1 MEASQIDNTGMKTP
15 RLQSNR
21 TRLTSLSY
29 KLSQRK
35 WIMEDY
41 SMLRTHTTLPLILI
55 VLAGCATAPPPLLHD
70 KYRVTKTSQVDE
82 VEAAEAAASPS
93 KAVSPDSGDIFAG
106 TDRRDPKTSVA
117 TGGLKSFST
126 VAALRS
132 SFPKDNYM
140 KGLGITRA
148 PDSERT
154 LEEQYNVSVEGYI
167 YAASKESD
175 NDFHLIVGDKNC
187 AAGDCFINVEV
198 SGLPQDP
205 ADPSYPT
212 LSAVRMKFLAYFN
225 NQQPPRRYK
234 QFAPPIAVALTG
246 SVFFDVDHPAG
257 AVGPAGF
264 KPSSA
269 WEIHPLTDITFE
281 P

>member
-1 MEASQIDNTGMKTP
+1 
-15 RLQSNR
+15 
-21 TRLTSLSY
+21 
-29 KLSQRK
+29 
-35 WIMEDY
+35 
-41 SMLRTHTTLPLILI
+41 MLRIQSALSLILI
-55 VLAGCATAPPPLLHD
+55 VLTGCATSPPQLLHD
-70 KYRVTKTSQVDE
+70 KFKVTQTNQADE
-82 VEAAEAAASPS
+82 VEASER
-93 KAVSPDSGDIFAG
+93 VSTPLRSLARAPDSGDIFAG

-126 VAALRS
+126 IAELRS
-132 SFPKDNYM
+132 SFPKDTFM

-154 LEEQYNVSVEGYI
+154 PQEQYNVSVEGYI

-175 NDFHLIVGDKNC
+175 NDFHLIVGDKDC
-187 AAGDCFINVEV
+187 AQGDCFINVEV

-205 ADPSYPT
+205 ADASYPT
-212 LSAVRMKFLAYFN
+212 LSAVRAKFLGYFN
-225 NQQPPRRYK
+225 QQQPSRGYK
-234 QFAPPIAVALTG
+234 KFAPPIAATFTG

-257 AVGPAGF
+257 AVGPAGL

>member
-1 MEASQIDNTGMKTP
+1 MVRTNTTVI
-15 RLQSNR
+15 
-21 TRLTSLSY
+21 LTLFV
-29 KLSQRK
+29 
-35 WIMEDY
+35 I
-41 SMLRTHTTLPLILI
+41 
-55 VLAGCATAPPPLLHD
+55 AACATPPLLHD
-70 KYRVTKTSQVDE
+70 KIRVTQTNQVD
-82 VEAAEAAASPS
+82 AAEAAEPAANPS
-93 KAVSPDSGDIFAG
+93 KAVSASSVDIFAG

-132 SFPKDNYM
+132 SFPKDGFM
-140 KGLGITRA
+140 KSLGITRA

-154 LEEQYNVSVEGYI
+154 PEEQYNVSVEGYI
-167 YAASKESD
+167 YATSKESD

-187 AAGDCFINVEV
+187 AMGDCFINVEV

-212 LSAVRMKFLAYFN
+212 LAAVRTKFLTYFN
-225 NQQPPRRYK
+225 NQQPSRGYK
-234 QFAPPIAVALTG
+234 KFDPPIAVTLTG
-246 SVFFDVDHPAG
+246 SVFFDLDHPAG
-257 AVGPAGF
+257 AVGPAGL

>member
-198 SGLPQDP
+198 SGLP
-205 ADPSYPT
+205 
-212 LSAVRMKFLAYFN
+212 
-225 NQQPPRRYK
+225 
-234 QFAPPIAVALTG
+234 
-246 SVFFDVDHPAG
+246 
-257 AVGPAGF
+257 
-264 KPSSA
+264 
-269 WEIHPLTDITFE
+269 
-281 P
+281 

>member
-1 MEASQIDNTGMKTP
+1 MS
-15 RLQSNR
+15 
-21 TRLTSLSY
+21 
-29 KLSQRK
+29 
-35 WIMEDY
+35 
-41 SMLRTHTTLPLILI
+41 RTHIASILILI
-55 VLAGCATAPPPLLHD
+55 VLTGCAAPPPLLHD
-70 KYRVTKTSQVDE
+70 KIRVTQTNQVD
-82 VEAAEAAASPS
+82 AAEAAEPAATPSPPASPS
-93 KAVSPDSGDIFAG
+93 SGDIFAG
-106 TDRRDPKTSVA
+106 TDRRGPKTSVA

-126 VAALRS
+126 IAALRS
-132 SFPKDNYM
+132 SFPLDTYM

-154 LEEQYNVSVEGYI
+154 PEEQYNVSVEGYI
-167 YAASKESD
+167 FAASKETD
-175 NDFHLIVGDKNC
+175 NDFHLIVGDKDC

-205 ADPSYPT
+205 ADPNYPT
-212 LSAVRMKFLAYFN
+212 LAAVRTKFLGYFN
-225 NQQPPRRYK
+225 NQQPSRGYK
-234 QFAPPIAVALTG
+234 KFSPPIAVTLTG

>member
-1 MEASQIDNTGMKTP
+1 
-15 RLQSNR
+15 
-21 TRLTSLSY
+21 
-29 KLSQRK
+29 
-35 WIMEDY
+35 
-41 SMLRTHTTLPLILI
+41 MLRSQSTLILILI
-55 VLAGCATAPPPLLHD
+55 VLTGCATPSPPAPLLHD
-70 KYRVTKTSQVDE
+70 KYKVSETHQVDE
-82 VEAAEAAASPS
+82 VETGERLSTPLRSLARTPS
-93 KAVSPDSGDIFAG
+93 SGDIFAG

-126 VAALRS
+126 IAELRS
-132 SFPKDNYM
+132 SFPKDSFM

-154 LEEQYNVSVEGYI
+154 PQEQYNVSVEGYI

-175 NDFHLIVGDKNC
+175 NDFHLIVGDKDC
-187 AAGDCFINVEV
+187 AAGGCFINVEV

-205 ADPSYPT
+205 ADASYPT
-212 LSAVRMKFLAYFN
+212 LSAVRTKFLAYFDQ
-225 NQQPPRRYK
+225 QQPSRGYK
-234 QFAPPIAVALTG
+234 KFDPPIAVSLTG

-257 AVGPAGF
+257 AVGPAGL

-269 WEIHPLTDITFE
+269 WEIHPLTDISFE